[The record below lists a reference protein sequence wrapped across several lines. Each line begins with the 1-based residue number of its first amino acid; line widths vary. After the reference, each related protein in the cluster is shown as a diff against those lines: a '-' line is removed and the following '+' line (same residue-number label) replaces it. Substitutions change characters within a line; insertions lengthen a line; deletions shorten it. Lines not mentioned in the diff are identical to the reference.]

1 MSMFKKNSKQKQVFT
16 DGKTEINKK
25 QKTILYQ
32 AFLKAGIGFII
43 IGLLAFAFGE
53 IWIHSFLRVVDP
65 QDFANRFVLIV
76 LISGISLIIV
86 SSILS
91 CIWSIKPF
99 SHSLGFTLTVWI
111 FFILCQALGFS
122 LIIFLF
128 GAPFMLTAFVIAAI
142 VCFIF
147 SLIGYSMSKKA
158 AITIQKIEIICLFIA
173 LSLFFGLMITSIIL
187 IITASTIKILQIT
200 LWIYFVIFSIMLL
213 LLILSLMQLVSQL
226 KTSSE
231 FAQITNNSDQ
241 KLAGKISWFFG
252 YILLSQFV
260 QILWYIVYILI
271 ILSAIK
277 RR

>member
-32 AFLKAGIGFII
+32 TFLKAGIGFSI
-43 IGLLAFAFGE
+43 IGIFAFVLGE
-53 IWIHSFLRVVDP
+53 IWIHSFLKAVNP
-65 QDFANRFVLIV
+65 ENFADRLFLTVF
-76 LISGISLIIV
+76 ISAISLIIV

-111 FFILCQALGFS
+111 FFILCQTFGFS

-128 GAPFMLTAFVIAAI
+128 GAPLMLVAFIIAAV
-142 VCFIF
+142 VCFVF
-147 SLIGYSMSKKA
+147 SLIGYSMSKKT
-158 AITIQKIEIICLFIA
+158 AITIQKIQAICLFIA
-173 LSLFFGLMITSIIL
+173 LGMFFVLMITSIIL
-187 IITASTIKILQIT
+187 ITTASTIAFMDFT

-213 LLILSLMQLVSQL
+213 LLILSLMQLVNQI

-231 FAQITNNSDQ
+231 FAQITNDSDQ
-241 KLAGKISWFFG
+241 KLVGKASWFFG

-260 QILWYIVYILI
+260 QILWHIVYMLILF
-271 ILSAIK
+271 SATK